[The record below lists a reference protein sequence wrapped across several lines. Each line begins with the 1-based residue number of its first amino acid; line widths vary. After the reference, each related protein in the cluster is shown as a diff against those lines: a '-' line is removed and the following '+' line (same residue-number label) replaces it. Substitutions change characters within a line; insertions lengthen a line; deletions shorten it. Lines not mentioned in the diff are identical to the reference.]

1 MQQPFVILCPSCLA
15 KNRLPHGAVS
25 KANCGKCKQ
34 SLLEGKVIE
43 TDQAGLE
50 RIKVNSDL
58 PVLVDFYATWCGP
71 CQMLAPIFARV
82 ATSYALKVQFVKV
95 DSEQNQQAS
104 AAAGIRGVPTL
115 IMYHKGIELN
125 RVSGAPGEGDL
136 RNWIDSVIRSV

>member
-15 KNRLPHGAVS
+15 KNRLPHDSVS
-25 KANCGKCKQ
+25 KAHCGKCKQ

-43 TDQAGLE
+43 TDQVGLE
-50 RIKVNSDL
+50 RIKANSDL

-71 CQMLAPIFARV
+71 CKMLTPVFTKV
-82 ATSYALKVQFVKV
+82 AMSYALKVQFVKV
-95 DSEQNQQAS
+95 DSERNQQAS

-115 IMYHKGIELN
+115 IMYQKSVELN